1 MQFLIMHRTNA
12 HWENGAIPTRELIE
26 RVGKMI
32 GELVSSG
39 KLVAGEGLRPSS
51 QGVRLRFAG
60 GKRTVQS
67 GPFAESKDVIGGFV
81 ILKATS
87 IEEAIEWVTTFASAL
102 GDAELDVR
110 PVTEAWDLGLGEKP
124 SGLTTTRY
132 MATYKRR
139 GAERDSN
146 KTLAVRMSEQLGEM
160 ERAGV
165 LLSSAHL
172 EPAAKGACL
181 VMSNGKPLVIDGPFT
196 ESKELLGGFVII
208 SEESL
213 PEAVGWAER
222 YQAVVGAEQ
231 VEVRQI
237 IERANQTGSV

>member
-12 HWENGAIPTRELIE
+12 HWESGAIPARELIE

-39 KLVAGEGLRPSS
+39 KLLAGDGLRPSS
-51 QGVRLRFAG
+51 LGVRLQLAG
-60 GKRTVQS
+60 GERTLQE
-67 GPFAESKDVIGGFV
+67 GPFAESKDAIGGFV
-81 ILKATS
+81 ILKVMS
-87 IEEAIEWVTTFASAL
+87 MEEAVEWATKFASPL
-102 GDAELDVR
+102 GEAEIDIR
-110 PVTEAWDLGLGEKP
+110 PVTEAWDMGLGEKP
-124 SGLTTTRY
+124 PGLTTTRY

-139 GAERDSN
+139 GTEGAVSLSTER
-146 KTLAVRMSEQLGEM
+146 AARMREQLGEM

-165 LLSSAHL
+165 LLSSVHL
-172 EPAAKGACL
+172 EPAATGACL

-213 PEAVGWAER
+213 RAAVGWAER

-231 VEVRQI
+231 VEVREVA
-237 IERANQTGSV
+237 ERA